1 MTTAIIGVGNIGGT
15 VARQLASGG
24 EPVLFSATSSD
35 KVQKLA
41 GEIGTPATAALDNRD
56 AVQRADA
63 VILAL
68 SLDPMKVVIDE
79 VADLLPGKL
88 VIDPSN
94 PIAIAAE
101 GTVSRTLPDGQSAG
115 GVVASWLTQ
124 APRYRRLVATRAL
137 AQLQFPPDW
146 AVREL
151 ADALREACHDP
162 QIRILVDQAVDQAL
176 AGSIAA
182 AATAMAVL
190 ATWEQDGGGF
200 AMTAR
205 QRLERL
211 LGELDPRQ
219 RRCLAPLAWVYP
231 DGPLRALATAS
242 DPNRKTREHTLAS
255 LVRVHLRTAGVDAE
269 TTKPGST
276 VLFARRGFWAPRA
289 RGSSRDGQT
298 GAVSG
303 RARHTWAWDRAAMG
317 APAGPGRRLPPA
329 EQAGRGDDRGGWGQ
343 VGNGTQRNRSSA
355 RRNSRA
361 HGQRVG
367 RCRCHRRAERV
378 SRPGRSR

>member
-115 GVVASWLTQ
+115 GVVARWLTQ

-269 TTKPGST
+269 TTKAVG
-276 VLFARRGFWAPRA
+276 VLLEQLAKVYLGPQFHHSALYDITYHGTLFDDGGALSDPRVLDVVVPAIEELARQNWHAAGALRSVLATWLARR
-289 RGSSRDGQT
+289 
-298 GAVSG
+298 
-303 RARHTWAWDRAAMG
+303 
-317 APAGPGRRLPPA
+317 PAGDRLSEPG
-329 EQAGRGDDRGGWGQ
+329 
-343 VGNGTQRNRSSA
+343 
-355 RRNSRA
+355 
-361 HGQRVG
+361 
-367 RCRCHRRAERV
+367 
-378 SRPGRSR
+378 